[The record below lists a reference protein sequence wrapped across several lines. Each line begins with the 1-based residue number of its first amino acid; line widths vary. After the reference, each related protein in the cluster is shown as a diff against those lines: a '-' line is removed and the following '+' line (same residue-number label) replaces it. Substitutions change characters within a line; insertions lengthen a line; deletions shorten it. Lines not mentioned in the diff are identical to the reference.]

1 MARAKLLRQYIE
13 DYQRKV
19 AGVNEQVEAANAQ
32 YQSAYQGYV
41 DRANAYNQQI
51 EQYNA
56 VMKAGLS
63 PGSIFEDATGL
74 KVVDKKGNVVPYQSY
89 TPPILAEVGVRSDQP
104 YKINGN
110 WFIDVPKDSV
120 DYSNPDNP
128 QTITTTERQW
138 IPVVAQHPGEAPT
151 APAEPTPP
159 AEVKKPNLTQN
170 DMREIQNP
178 GLDQAGL
185 AQQAARG
192 YLGKSAL
199 VAERD
204 PTKNSAFAN
213 LSGDDPNQL
222 HDAGIL
228 ARTLA
233 GQL

>member
-1 MARAKLLRQYIE
+1 LAKARLLRQYLA
-13 DYQRKV
+13 DYNKQLAKAQGEYLDRY
-19 AGVNEQVEAANAQ
+19 EAYKGQYDQYAQ
-32 YQSAYQGYV
+32 QE
-41 DRANAYNQQI
+41 NAYNQQI

-63 PGSIFEDATGL
+63 PGSIFEDESGL
-74 KVVDKKGNVVPYQSY
+74 KTVDQKGNVVPYQSY
-89 TPPILAEVGVRSDQP
+89 TPPILAEIGVQSNQP

-110 WFIDVPKDSV
+110 WFIDVAKESV

-138 IPVVAQHPGEAPT
+138 IPVVAQHPGAAPT
-151 APAEPTPP
+151 APAEPAAPT
-159 AEVKKPNLTQN
+159 EVKKPNLTQG
-170 DMREIQNP
+170 DIREMQNP
-178 GLDQAGL
+178 GLDQAAL

-199 VAERD
+199 AGD
-204 PTKNSAFAN
+204 TPTTRNSAFAN
-213 LSGDDPNQL
+213 LGGDDPNQL